1 MFDVD
6 VRFTVSLRI
15 IMRKHALT
23 SILLLVGLLSSGFS
37 QEKSPQEPR
46 LLTFAYLQKG
56 PPIEGPFRIRGY
68 VIETYECPP
77 CPPGAQCK
85 PCIGNYVVITD
96 NLKEKDPKF
105 IRRLRI
111 FSGKTKPLFTSNEM
125 YLFTVKVRGK
135 VQDGHAIEDADLID
149 YERYIVFY

>member
-1 MFDVD
+1 
-6 VRFTVSLRI
+6 
-15 IMRKHALT
+15 MRKQALT
-23 SILLLVGLLSSGFS
+23 TVLLLVGLLSSGFS

-56 PPIEGPFRIRGY
+56 PVIEGPFRIRGY
-68 VIETYECPP
+68 VIENYECPP

-85 PCIGNYVVITD
+85 PCLGNYIVITD
-96 NLKEKDPKF
+96 NLNEKDPKF

-111 FSGKTKPLFTSNEM
+111 FTGETKPLFTSKEN

-135 VQDGHAIEDADLID
+135 TQEGHAIEDADLID
-149 YERYIVFY
+149 YEQYINAY